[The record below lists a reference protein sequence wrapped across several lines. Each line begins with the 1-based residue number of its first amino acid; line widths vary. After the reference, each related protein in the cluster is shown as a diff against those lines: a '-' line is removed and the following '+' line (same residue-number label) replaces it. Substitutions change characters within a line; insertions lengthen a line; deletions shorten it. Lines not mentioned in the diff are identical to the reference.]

1 MTLSERFEDFAEWCV
16 GTSPLYER
24 ISHGVASDPTLLA
37 LAEEV
42 PSKRSRP
49 HILLAAVHSH
59 LLAGTDHALADYYP
73 TVSDDPEDGDPLPAF
88 RDFCTEYEDDLLPI
102 LHSRRTQTNAVRR
115 CTALFPAF
123 THVSREVG
131 GKPLALVELGPS
143 AGLNLCWDYYA
154 YDYGDA
160 GRYGTSECV
169 LDSESRS
176 EQSPP
181 LQVEFPPVASRV
193 GIDLNPLDVRDESDV
208 RWLRALVWPEHTDRH
223 RILRAATSVARQH
236 PPELRQGDAVER
248 LPDVLQ
254 EIPTEVP
261 VCVFDTQMRYQ
272 LPESVQERLQ
282 ERIEDAAEDRTLH
295 WLSGHMAAPEWDNA
309 LTLDWFDGDES
320 RRLAAYEQHGK
331 WVRWLL

>member
-1 MTLSERFEDFAEWCV
+1 M
-16 GTSPLYER
+16 
-24 ISHGVASDPTLLA
+24 
-37 LAEEV
+37 
-42 PSKRSRP
+42 
-49 HILLAAVHSH
+49 
-59 LLAGTDHALADYYP
+59 
-73 TVSDDPEDGDPLPAF
+73 
-88 RDFCTEYEDDLLPI
+88 PI
-102 LHSRRTQTNAVRR
+102 LHSRRTQTSAVRR

-143 AGLNLCWDYYA
+143 VGLNLCWDYYAYA

-169 LDSESRS
+169 LDSEVRG

-181 LQVEFPPVASRV
+181 LQNEFPPVASRV

-208 RWLRALVWPEHTDRH
+208 RWLRSCGPNTPTATIFRE
-223 RILRAATSVARQH
+223 AASVARQH

-254 EIPTEVP
+254 EIPTDVP

-272 LPESVQERLQ
+272 LPESVQEHLQ
-282 ERIEDAAEDRTLH
+282 GRIEDAAEDRTLH
-295 WLSGHMAAPEWDNA
+295 WLSGHQAAPEWDNA

-320 RRLAAYEQHGK
+320 RRLAAYEPHGK
-331 WVRWLL
+331 WIQWLL